1 MKSETYR
8 RNPARMPEAPITKV
22 EYAHDGSSASCAH
35 AYLLAPV
42 KKLVQS
48 LGKNGTALDLGC
60 GNGSLSHELSRLG
73 FEVYGVDRSD
83 SGIQIAREAFPQV
96 QFSLGDVEEDLS
108 PDPFQAESFDVVVS
122 TEVVEHL
129 YRPRRLVENAFRLL
143 KPAGHFIVST
153 PYHGWLKNVVLALS
167 GKMDNH
173 FTALWDGGH
182 IKFWSRETLSGLLT
196 EQGFTD
202 VRFVGAGRVPYIWK
216 SMILIARK
224 SAGE

>member
-1 MKSETYR
+1 MKDMPEVSLAKSEYLYR
-8 RNPARMPEAPITKV
+8 
-22 EYAHDGSSASCAH
+22 GSAASCAH

-42 KKLVQS
+42 KELVQR
-48 LGKNGTALDLGC
+48 LGNKGRVLDLGC
-60 GNGSLSHELSRLG
+60 GNGSLSHELSKLG
-73 FEVYGVDRSD
+73 FEVHGVDQSD

-96 QFSLGDVEEDLS
+96 RFSLGDVEEELS

-129 YRPRRLVENAFRLL
+129 YRPRRLIQNAFRLL
-143 KPAGHFIVST
+143 KPSGHFIVST
-153 PYHGWLKNVVLALS
+153 PYHGWLKNLALALS

-182 IKFWSRETLSGLLT
+182 IKFWSRKTLSGLLT
-196 EQGFTD
+196 ENGFTD
-202 VRFVGAGRVPYIWK
+202 LRFVGTGRVPYIWK

-224 SAGE
+224 PAGD

>member
-1 MKSETYR
+1 M
-8 RNPARMPEAPITKV
+8 
-22 EYAHDGSSASCAH
+22 
-35 AYLLAPV
+35 
-42 KKLVQS
+42 
-48 LGKNGTALDLGC
+48 
-60 GNGSLSHELSRLG
+60 
-73 FEVYGVDRSD
+73 
-83 SGIQIAREAFPQV
+83 

-129 YRPRRLVENAFRLL
+129 YRPRQLVQNAFRLL
-143 KPAGHFIVST
+143 KPSGHFIVST

-182 IKFWSRETLSGLLT
+182 IKFWSRETLSALLT
-196 EQGFTD
+196 EKGFTD
-202 VRFVGAGRVPYIWK
+202 LRFVGAGRVPYIWK

-224 SAGE
+224 PAGDWKQK

>member
-1 MKSETYR
+1 
-8 RNPARMPEAPITKV
+8 MPETSITKV
-22 EYAHDGSSASCAH
+22 EYGYEGSAASCAH

-42 KKLVQS
+42 KRLVQS
-48 LGKNGTALDLGC
+48 LGKKGPVLDLGC
-60 GNGSLSHELSRLG
+60 GNGSLSHELSKLG
-73 FEVYGVDRSD
+73 FEVHGVDRSE

-96 QFSLGDVEEDLS
+96 QFSLGDVEEVLS

-129 YRPRRLVENAFRLL
+129 YHPRRLIQNAFRLL
-143 KPAGHFIVST
+143 KPSGHFIVST
-153 PYHGWLKNVVLALS
+153 PYHGYVKNVVLALS

-182 IKFWSRETLSGLLT
+182 IKFWSRETLSGLLM
-196 EQGFTD
+196 EKGFTD
-202 VRFVGAGRVPYIWK
+202 VRFVGTGRVPYIWK

-224 SAGE
+224 PTGGWKRK